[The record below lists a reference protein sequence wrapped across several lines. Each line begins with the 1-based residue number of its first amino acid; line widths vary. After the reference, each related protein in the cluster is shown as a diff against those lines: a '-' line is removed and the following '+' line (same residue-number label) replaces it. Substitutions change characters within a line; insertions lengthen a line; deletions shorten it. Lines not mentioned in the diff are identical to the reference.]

1 MSSLSL
7 GSSEALST
15 ASAITLI
22 SFSLLSLEMQSCSE
36 VAPFSYAVIS
46 YKFLLRVLVSDS
58 LIEYSLAQNSG
69 ETSTFVRAF
78 QT

>member
-22 SFSLLSLEMQSCSE
+22 SFSLLSLEMRSCSE
-36 VAPFSYAVIS
+36 VVSFSYTVIF
-46 YKFLLRVLVSDS
+46 YKLLLRVLVSDS
-58 LIEYSLAQNSG
+58 LIEYSLAKNSG
-69 ETSTFVRAF
+69 
-78 QT
+78 